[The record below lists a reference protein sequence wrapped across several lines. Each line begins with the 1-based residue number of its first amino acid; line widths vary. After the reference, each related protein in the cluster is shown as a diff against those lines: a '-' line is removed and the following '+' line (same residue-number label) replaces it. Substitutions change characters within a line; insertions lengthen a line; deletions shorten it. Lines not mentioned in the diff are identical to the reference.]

1 MGGMRGP
8 DCDGRKRPGSISTKC
23 AGPIK
28 NARTA
33 ARFRGV

>member
-1 MGGMRGP
+1 MGGVRGP
-8 DCDGRKRPGSISTKC
+8 DCDGRKCPGSMSTKC

-28 NARTA
+28 ITRTA